1 MVTRRTGPPTSELE
15 VFARGP
21 ADPARVAELV
31 FDPRRLPEWTDVTA
45 VEAPAGGVAE
55 GERFTVV
62 ERGRRTTW
70 RVVTRTASLF
80 EVDTRLRWGALGVG
94 VRVAAEPT
102 GTLVVM
108 AAAFL
113 PASGMARAR
122 WLLAG
127 APAVRRRFDRWSV
140 RAVGA
145 GRPRGTSPR
154 DPGV

>member
-1 MVTRRTGPPTSELE
+1 MTRRTGVPTSELE

-21 ADPARVAELV
+21 ADPVRVAELV
-31 FDPRRLPEWTDVTA
+31 LDPRRLPEWTDVTA
-45 VEAPAGGVAE
+45 VDAPAGDLAE
-55 GERFTVV
+55 GDRFTIV
-62 ERGRRTTW
+62 ERGHRTTW
-70 RVVTRTASLF
+70 RVVTRTPSLL
-80 EVDTRLRWGALGVG
+80 EVDTRLGWGALGVG
-94 VRVAAEPT
+94 TRVAAEPG
-102 GTLVVM
+102 GTLVIL

-113 PASGMARAR
+113 PASVVARTR

-145 GRPRGTSPR
+145 GRARGTSPR